1 MSLFALGDTHLS
13 LKTDKPMD
21 IFNGWNDYVQ
31 RLEKNWRSLVTE
43 DDTVVIAG
51 DISWEMHLEDTV
63 EDLSFLNSLPGKKIL
78 MRGNHDYW
86 WETKT
91 KMERFFKEN
100 SFDSLEILFN
110 NAYRVGDAAVCG
122 TRGWFFDD
130 DSDETEKLISREVG
144 RLNKSIDEAEKLGGE
159 IVVFLHYPPITRNEK
174 CDEIYNTL
182 VKRGVKRCYYAH
194 LHGDAH
200 KYAFQ
205 GMSDGIMF
213 SLISGDYLKFC
224 PLLIEK

>member
-21 IFNGWNDYVQ
+21 IFNGWNDYVS
-31 RLEKNWRSLVTE
+31 RLEKNWCSLVTE